1 VLRGAAD
8 GHPFAAGM
16 YAHMLQLRL
25 QIQAR
30 NLQTYLGTSLRPGL
44 TLEQAAE
51 RYSALLSPELYH
63 LLTVERRWTTQHY
76 ASWVTDLLDHDLL
89 G

>member
-1 VLRGAAD
+1 
-8 GHPFAAGM
+8 
-16 YAHMLQLRL
+16 MLELRL

-30 NLQTYLGTSLRPGL
+30 NLRTYLGTALRPGL
-44 TLEQAAE
+44 SVKQAAE

-63 LLTVERRWTTQHY
+63 LLTVERRWSTRRYT
-76 ASWVTDLLDHDLL
+76 AWVTDLLDHDLL